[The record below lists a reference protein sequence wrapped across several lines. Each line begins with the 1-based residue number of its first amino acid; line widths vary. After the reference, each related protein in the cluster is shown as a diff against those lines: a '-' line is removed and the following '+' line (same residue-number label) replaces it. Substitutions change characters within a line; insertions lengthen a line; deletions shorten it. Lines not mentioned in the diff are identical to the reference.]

1 LAYIWAAKF
10 GKVMQAVL
18 LVKNTLIDFNL
29 QKEQQINFFVTVELF
44 SPLLANVRISS
55 TTIDNM
61 GETNSTQEFNVDDE
75 STLIYND
82 VNIDVDVRYVDY
94 SLYYQ
99 LFDNGSF
106 SFDLG
111 LTA

>member
-1 LAYIWAAKF
+1 
-10 GKVMQAVL
+10 
-18 LVKNTLIDFNL
+18 
-29 QKEQQINFFVTVELF
+29 
-44 SPLLANVRISS
+44 LLANVRILG

-75 STLIYND
+75 TTLIYND
-82 VNIDVDVRYVDY
+82 VNIDFNVSYVSYVDY

-99 LFDNGSF
+99 LFDNGIVSF
-106 SFDLG
+106 YLG

>member
-1 LAYIWAAKF
+1 
-10 GKVMQAVL
+10 
-18 LVKNTLIDFNL
+18 
-29 QKEQQINFFVTVELF
+29 
-44 SPLLANVRISS
+44 
-55 TTIDNM
+55 M

-75 STLIYND
+75 TTLIYND
-82 VNIDVDVRYVDY
+82 VNIDVNVSYVSYVDY

-99 LFDNGSF
+99 LFDNGLF

>member
-1 LAYIWAAKF
+1 
-10 GKVMQAVL
+10 
-18 LVKNTLIDFNL
+18 
-29 QKEQQINFFVTVELF
+29 
-44 SPLLANVRISS
+44 LLANVRILG

-75 STLIYND
+75 TTLIYND
-82 VNIDVDVRYVDY
+82 VNIDVNVSYVSYVDY

-99 LFDNGSF
+99 LFDNGLF

>member
-1 LAYIWAAKF
+1 
-10 GKVMQAVL
+10 
-18 LVKNTLIDFNL
+18 
-29 QKEQQINFFVTVELF
+29 
-44 SPLLANVRISS
+44 
-55 TTIDNM
+55 M

-99 LFDNGSF
+99 LFDNGIVSF
-106 SFDLG
+106 YLG